1 MIDWVRDRLPE
12 KHRELAKFLVVGGAS
27 WAVDTGIFVALTHS
41 FLPNNPISSKIIS
54 GVVSAVFSYVLNREW
69 SFSHRGGRERH
80 HEAAL
85 FFLVNGIALAL
96 SAIPLA
102 ISRYVLQ
109 INIQHYPQFTVSVAD
124 FISAQVIGIIIG
136 MAFRFWAYRRWV
148 FPDELAAP
156 GGLDDPDAPSAQVV
170 PIDPARTR
178 KSA

>member
-27 WAVDTGIFVALTHS
+27 WAVDTGIFVGLTHT
-41 FLPNNPISSKIIS
+41 FLPGNPISSKIIS
-54 GVVSAVFSYVLNREW
+54 GAVSTVFSYVLNREW
-69 SFSHRGGRERH
+69 SFSHRGGRERR

-109 INIQHYPQFTVSVAD
+109 INIHHYAQFTVSVAD

-148 FPDELAAP
+148 FPDELATP
-156 GGLDDPDAPSAQVV
+156 DGLDDDDAESAQVV
-170 PIDPARTR
+170 TLDPSRPR